1 MIKSTITTLF
11 LNSILLVS
19 EISAHINPP
28 SPSDKA
34 ATARWMVH
42 NNKWGTFSTINS
54 RERAGTPF
62 GNIAS
67 FSDGAPNESTG
78 TLYFLHS
85 NLDSSMKDV
94 LVNDSVSFTLSEAQL
109 GYCEQMEFDE
119 EDPRCARLS
128 LGGRLVEVS
137 DKMELEEAK
146 TAVFAKHP
154 SMREWYGGDDD
165 PSGHDFKFWK
175 MELEEIWLVDFFG
188 GAAHIDA
195 EAWNR
200 GTDAKGES
208 KSPES
213 IDPTK
218 LHHSSASSSEPAQS
232 KSSSPLSMTTL
243 VLVAVNA
250 FIAFFVGRTVGYR
263 KASVLHSTMR
273 SSVELDTPD
282 FTD

>member
-1 MIKSTITTLF
+1 
-11 LNSILLVS
+11 
-19 EISAHINPP
+19 
-28 SPSDKA
+28 
-34 ATARWMVH
+34 
-42 NNKWGTFSTINS
+42 
-54 RERAGTPF
+54 
-62 GNIAS
+62 
-67 FSDGAPNESTG
+67 
-78 TLYFLHS
+78 
-85 NLDSSMKDV
+85 MKDV

-109 GYCEQMEFDE
+109 GYCEQMEYDE

-154 SMREWYGGDDD
+154 SMREWYGDGDDD

-200 GTDAKGES
+200 GTDAEGES

-218 LHHSSASSSEPAQS
+218 LHHSSASSNGNSEASQS
-232 KSSSPLSMTTL
+232 KSSPLASIIRF
-243 VLVAVNA
+243 VLIGAFSSVAFYA
-250 FIAFFVGRTVGYR
+250 GRTVGYR
-263 KASVLHSTMR
+263 KASVMHSTVR
-273 SSVELDTPD
+273 DSVGLDVTE